1 MLYRDD
7 SQDRN
12 AGAMSTGSYS
22 GPEGLGGGVATVQ
35 SPGRVH
41 VRNAMDGLA
50 GIGRGTN
57 YEPPGVWPAPR
68 FLYIPAFGAYGP
80 RGGPQQSGVGSNQ
93 LDGRTDLAGRD
104 LPAHSGTDGLTA
116 VAGLNQGGPGVGN
129 GGAPGQSDLT
139 GRVEEE
145 LPLSVKLAG
154 VESSSNLE
162 LQKSNPQE
170 SNTLREWEG
179 GEGGSILLNLQTPL
193 RSFPP
198 FRFGYASYE
207 KFSCCLAEVGLSH
220 VQGICC

>member
-1 MLYRDD
+1 
-7 SQDRN
+7 
-12 AGAMSTGSYS
+12 
-22 GPEGLGGGVATVQ
+22 
-35 SPGRVH
+35 
-41 VRNAMDGLA
+41 
-50 GIGRGTN
+50 
-57 YEPPGVWPAPR
+57 
-68 FLYIPAFGAYGP
+68 
-80 RGGPQQSGVGSNQ
+80 
-93 LDGRTDLAGRD
+93 
-104 LPAHSGTDGLTA
+104 
-116 VAGLNQGGPGVGN
+116 
-129 GGAPGQSDLT
+129 
-139 GRVEEE
+139 VEEE